1 MARKIGYGRSS
12 KDPTERSRAGLAK
25 RLIPLAL
32 IEAVGIAILIRGILT
47 DNIHAMIA
55 GGGWVLILSL
65 VTLLTVLK
73 FAGLK
78 RPDADKGPTGT
89 WRDADDEAP

>member
-1 MARKIGYGRSS
+1 MARKIGYGRSP
-12 KDPTERSRAGLAK
+12 KDPSGRSRAGLAK

-47 DNIHAMIA
+47 DNVGAMIA
-55 GGGWVLILSL
+55 GGGWIFIMSL

-78 RPDADKGPTGT
+78 RPADDKGPTGT
-89 WRDADDEAP
+89 WRDADDETP